1 MVPSSSAGNW
11 PTATIANTLA
21 QVAPKHPSLPS
32 ALRSLVAARPS
43 EAFWL
48 WRLKF
53 RTTDTHVRF
62 DPTKYGWGWGSDSV
76 SWVIPTAM
84 AIVAV
89 NGGRR
94 LGLIQG
100 REVER
105 RIALGSSM
113 LWDRMCPG
121 GGWNAGNSVVYGVPL
136 APNIEAT
143 SISLLALQ
151 GNLHGPEAD
160 RSLFWLL
167 AADCQSAYSTA
178 WKVLALQAHL
188 KARPDIA
195 TILETSRV
203 KLSKLVEDPHQIA
216 DTCALALSVWGPT
229 SIRTKTSAKP

>member
-1 MVPSSSAGNW
+1 MGLVP
-11 PTATIANTLA
+11 
-21 QVAPKHPSLPS
+21 
-32 ALRSLVAARPS
+32 
-43 EAFWL
+43 
-48 WRLKF
+48 
-53 RTTDTHVRF
+53 
-62 DPTKYGWGWGSDSV
+62 DSV

-84 AIVAV
+84 AMIAV

-94 LGLIQG
+94 LGLIRA

-105 RIALGSSM
+105 RITLGSSM
-113 LWDRMCPG
+113 LWDRMCPS

-136 APNIEAT
+136 APNMEAT

-167 AADCQSAYSTA
+167 AADCESAYSIA

-188 KARPDIA
+188 KGRPDIA

-216 DTCALALSVWGPT
+216 DTSALALSVLALDSRRNPF
-229 SIRTKTSAKP
+229 